1 MPSHPDVL
9 LSSSAQLLALRPA
22 ASMEEIAA
30 AAGISRATLFRRF
43 PSRAALVSALSERA
57 LSAYADAVERSR
69 PDEGSPTEAL
79 GRALGELAGLAPEHG
94 LLVLQPMDEHV
105 ERGLLDRARAVDER
119 LTALVRRGQESGDF
133 RVDLPADWVLTV
145 ITWLVVGAADGLRL
159 GTVAPA
165 RIGHLLT
172 ETVLGTLRR

>member
-1 MPSHPDVL
+1 MPTGPDAL
-9 LSSSAQLLALRPA
+9 LSSAARLLALRPA
-22 ASMEEIAA
+22 ASMEEIAT

-43 PSRAALVSALSERA
+43 PSRAALVTALSERA
-57 LSAYADAVERSR
+57 LAGYVDAVDRSR
-69 PDEGSPTEAL
+69 PEEGPPAEAL
-79 GRALGELAGLAPEHG
+79 RRVLGELAGLAPEHG
-94 LLVLQPMDEHV
+94 LLVLQPLDEHV
-105 ERGLLDRARAVDER
+105 ERALLDRARAVDER
-119 LTALVRRGQESGDF
+119 LTGLVRRGQESGDF

-165 RIGHLLT
+165 RVGHLLT

>member
-1 MPSHPDVL
+1 MPNDPDVL

-57 LSAYADAVERSR
+57 LSAYVDAVERSR
-69 PDEGSPTEAL
+69 PDEGPPTEAL

-94 LLVLQPMDEHV
+94 LLVLQPLDQRV
-105 ERGLLDRARAVDER
+105 ERGLLDRARAVDAR
-119 LTALVRRGQESGDF
+119 LTDLVRRGQESGDF
-133 RVDLPADWVLTV
+133 RVDLPADWVLTA